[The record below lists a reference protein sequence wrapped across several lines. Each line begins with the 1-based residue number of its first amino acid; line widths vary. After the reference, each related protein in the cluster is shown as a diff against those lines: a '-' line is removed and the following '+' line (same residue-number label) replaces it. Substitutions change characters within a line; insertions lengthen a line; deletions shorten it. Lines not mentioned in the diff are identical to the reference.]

1 MMNFNIILIFFL
13 TFLQDGDNYRLTLS
27 VSGLKPLKGDL
38 YISLHNRPDYFQIAD
53 SAFMKKKISVNEENE
68 ILHFDNVPAGK
79 YAIAVYHDEN
89 RNGEMET
96 TEKGFP
102 MEGYGFSL
110 KSKFLG
116 KPKFEQAA
124 FELSGNDTLEI
135 KMLYPG
141 QSNKD
146 K

>member
-1 MMNFNIILIFFL
+1 MMKLNIILILLFALF
-13 TFLQDGDNYRLTLS
+13 QGGDNYRLTVS

-38 YISLHNRPDYFQIAD
+38 YISLHSRPEYFQIAD
-53 SAFMKKKISVNEENE
+53 SAFMKKKIAVNEEIE
-68 ILHFDNVPAGK
+68 ILRFEHVPAGK

-89 RNGEMET
+89 RNGEMEMN
-96 TEKGFP
+96 EKGFP
-102 MEGYGFSL
+102 LEGYGFSL

-124 FELSGNDTLEI
+124 FELSGNDTVEI

-146 K
+146 N